1 MDTHNLQLQLTIIK
15 FWMLRSSRWSK
26 DSNEF
31 HFLGLSDN
39 TVPQNLASRIG
50 HTLAP
55 EALREIP
62 IFV

>member
-1 MDTHNLQLQLTIIK
+1 
-15 FWMLRSSRWSK
+15 MLRSSLWST

-39 TVPQNLASRIG
+39 TVPQNLASRIA